1 MRTGATSEKQK
12 WAVVVLRGL
21 IRTGS
26 PQGLTLTLAR
36 CRLPQMAENNE
47 LGDHLDEPRG
57 MLFEHA
63 VTAQGML
70 FEHAAT
76 AGMRP
81 YRGGLATDNPKF
93 CGAWERTK
101 KALQRAKQ

>member
-36 CRLPQMAENNE
+36 CRLPKWLRTTNWATIWTN
-47 LGDHLDEPRG
+47 RG
-57 MLFEHA
+57 ECSLSMLWLRKVCFLSMRRLR
-63 VTAQGML
+63 VSVR
-70 FEHAAT
+70 T
-76 AGMRP
+76 AG
-81 YRGGLATDNPKF
+81 A
-93 CGAWERTK
+93 
-101 KALQRAKQ
+101 